1 MGRIKY
7 LDGHRGVAILLVI
20 FYHVFS
26 RWTDILPY
34 GDTYSNAVFEQG
46 FLGVQ
51 LFFLISGFVILM
63 TLDKAPSFQSF
74 LYRRWLRLFPAM
86 LICSILILLTSVFFS
101 ARPNGTV
108 EVLNLLPG
116 LLFIEPYWL
125 EKLLGVP
132 IESIE
137 SAFWSLYVEFKFYV
151 IAAFLY
157 FFVKD
162 KKLAFTLFSLFLLWF
177 ISKLLVEQFD
187 NRILYMVYALTTHL
201 SFEYFGWFA
210 SGSCFYLFFKFE
222 QKQWLVYGALMAIIS
237 SILLYFG
244 HLTTMFSALVISLFF
259 SVSFVTPSI
268 QRFLESRVLIFV
280 GFISY
285 PLYLLHENMII
296 SMSIE
301 LPTVLNGIPLII
313 SPLIAIAIVTVI
325 SLLITKYLEVPVKNI
340 IRKACDS
347 VHANFLRK
355 SPTKD

>member
-1 MGRIKY
+1 M
-7 LDGHRGVAILLVI
+7 
-20 FYHVFS
+20 
-26 RWTDILPY
+26 
-34 GDTYSNAVFEQG
+34 
-46 FLGVQ
+46 
-51 LFFLISGFVILM
+51 
-63 TLDKAPSFQSF
+63 
-74 LYRRWLRLFPAM
+74 
-86 LICSILILLTSVFFS
+86 LILLTSAFFS
-101 ARPNGTV
+101 ARPNGAV
-108 EVLNLLPG
+108 ELLNLLPG

-125 EKLLGVP
+125 EKLLGLP

-162 KKLAFTLFSLFLLWF
+162 KKLAFTLFGLFLLWF

-244 HLTTMFSALVISLFF
+244 HLTTMFSALAISLFF
-259 SVSFVTPSI
+259 SASFVTPSI
-268 QRFLESRVLIFV
+268 QRFLESKVLIFV
-280 GFISY
+280 GFVSY

-301 LPTVLNGIPLII
+301 LPKVLEGMPLII
-313 SPLIAIAIVTVI
+313 SPLFAITLVTFI

-340 IRKACDS
+340 ICKVCD
-347 VHANFLRK
+347 NFHDNYLRK
-355 SPTKD
+355 NPTKD

>member
-20 FYHVFS
+20 LYHVFS
-26 RWTDILPY
+26 RWADILPY
-34 GDTYSNAVFEQG
+34 GDTYSNTIFEQG

-63 TLDKAPSFQSF
+63 TLDKTPSFQSF

-86 LICSILILLTSVFFS
+86 FICSMLILLSSVFFS

-125 EKLLGVP
+125 EKLLGIP
-132 IESIE
+132 FESIE
-137 SAFWSLYVEFKFYV
+137 GAFWSLYVEFKFYV

-162 KKLAFTLFSLFLLWF
+162 KKLAFTLFGLFLLWVL
-177 ISKLLVEQFD
+177 SKLLVEQFD
-187 NRILYMVYALTTHL
+187 NKILYMVYALTTHL
-201 SFEYFGWFA
+201 SFSYFGWFA

-222 QKQWLVYGALMAIIS
+222 QKQWLVYGALMAILS
-237 SILLYFG
+237 SIFLYFG
-244 HLTTMFSALVISLFF
+244 DLTTLFSALAISLFF
-259 SVSFVTPSI
+259 SASFVTPSI
-268 QRFLESRVLIFV
+268 QRFLESRILIFI
-280 GFISY
+280 GFVSY

-301 LPTVLNGIPLII
+301 LPSLLEGMPLII
-313 SPLIAIAIVTVI
+313 SPLIAITIVTFI
-325 SLLITKYLEVPVKNI
+325 SLLITQYLEVPVKNI
-340 IRKACDS
+340 IRKACD
-347 VHANFLRK
+347 NFHDNYLRK
-355 SPTKD
+355 NPTKE